1 VNNSAYNFLGSW
13 QLVPEKSEYSHGVA
27 PKSMYLKIE
36 EYNQLLQL
44 DWNWNTYDNEA
55 MHTSYKID
63 TLADKQHPFEHP
75 TVADVIEAKFEGSYK
90 MQITAFKQ
98 NEIVFDNFFEINN
111 KGLLLV
117 KQYGKTTKNEELKK
131 LDVYHRQLSV
141 LPYAHSVTGVAI
153 VPNSQGTIKHKALQA
168 MAEQTDMHLDQI
180 RKQIEVLAMQAN
192 EIKRRKDLSMVI
204 YDAKINFV
212 PQIGQIYHLYE
223 KNNGDHTLSLVSP
236 SDWGGGSGPYKSHL
250 GSVKLLADHT
260 WTEHEAIK

>member
-1 VNNSAYNFLGSW
+1 VNNNAYNFLGSW

-27 PKSMYLKIE
+27 PKSMFLKIE
-36 EYNQLLQL
+36 ESNNLLQL

-55 MHTSYKID
+55 MHTSYKVNTQELI
-63 TLADKQHPFEHP
+63 LHPFEHAE
-75 TVADVIEAKFEGSYK
+75 VADTVEAIFEGSYN
-90 MQITAFKQ
+90 MQVKAVKQ
-98 NEIVFDNFFEINN
+98 NQIVFDTHFEINN
-111 KGLLLV
+111 KGLLIV
-117 KQYGKTTKNEELKK
+117 KQYGKSANNEELKK

-153 VPNSQGTIKHKALQA
+153 VPNAQGTIKHKALQA
-168 MAEQTDMHLDQI
+168 MSEQTDMHLDQI

-212 PQIGQIYHLYE
+212 PQIGQVYHLYE
-223 KNNGDHTLSLVSP
+223 KNNGEHTLSLVSP
-236 SDWGGGSGPYKSHL
+236 SDWGGGSGPYKAHL

-260 WTEHEAIK
+260 WTEVDKV